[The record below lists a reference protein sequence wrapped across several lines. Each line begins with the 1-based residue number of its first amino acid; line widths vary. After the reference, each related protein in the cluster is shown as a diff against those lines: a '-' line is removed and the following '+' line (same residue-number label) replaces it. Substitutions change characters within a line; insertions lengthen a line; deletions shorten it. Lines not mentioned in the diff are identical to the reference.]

1 MPILRV
7 LVRFGF
13 VPFMLLGL
21 NGAAY
26 WVVSQGHSYAW
37 LLPLLVVAFAAAHA
51 GEHIA
56 PWYEEWKSTAD
67 APRLTALK

>member
-56 PWYEEWKSTAD
+56 P
-67 APRLTALK
+67 